1 MNTRLLVYRMLKSL
15 QRPELYV
22 RGKILRTKKEIKNGR
37 SNSWDDLDQVCAM
50 WVDMVDI
57 ITYAIFCDCRLRG
70 VGVVRGVTL
79 PSPIDLIRCR
89 PSALTTLVK
98 LPCDRVILSIET
110 TDNALNVVIK

>member
-1 MNTRLLVYRMLKSL
+1 VNTRLLVYRMLKSL

-89 PSALTTLVK
+89 PYNTGQITV
-98 LPCDRVILSIET
+98 
-110 TDNALNVVIK
+110 